1 MNVLSQIINGLHIG
15 SIYALVALGYSMVY
29 GIVKLINFA
38 HGEIIMI
45 GAYIVYVMLVVA
57 GTPLWAAVL
66 ASVLF
71 CALSGVLIER
81 VAYRRLRNKNAPRIS
96 LLITAIGVSIFLQ
109 NLSQIIFSS
118 SGKSFP
124 NALPSGNVVVLGEN
138 ISYLTIITIVTS
150 LALMVALQLLV
161 NKTRFGKAMRAVSE
175 DAGAA
180 RLMGINTNITIA
192 GTFALGSAL
201 ASIAAL
207 LYSSAYPVINPYM
220 GSSLGIKAF
229 VAAVLGGIGSVPG
242 AMLGGFI
249 LGIAET
255 LAKGYI
261 SSVVADAVVFGI
273 LIVVL
278 LVRPDGLLGKNV
290 KEKV

>member
-29 GIVKLINFA
+29 GIIKLINFA
-38 HGEIIMI
+38 HGEIIMV
-45 GAYIVYVMLVVA
+45 GAYAVYVMLVLV
-57 GTPLWAAVL
+57 GTPLWIAVL
-66 ASVLF
+66 VSLLF
-71 CALSGVLIER
+71 CACMGMLIER

-109 NLSQIIFSS
+109 NLAQTIFSS

-124 NALPSGNVVVLGEN
+124 NVMPQGSIRLGDAEISALTLITLATAAVLMIG
-138 ISYLTIITIVTS
+138 
-150 LALMVALQLLV
+150 LQLLV
-161 NKTRFGKAMRAVSE
+161 SKTKMGKAMRAVSE

-180 RLMGINTNITIA
+180 KLMGINTNVTITW
-192 GTFALGSAL
+192 TFAIGSAL

-207 LYSSAYPVINPYM
+207 LYSSAYPLVTPYM
-220 GSSLGIKAF
+220 GSTLGLKAF
-229 VAAVLGGIGSVPG
+229 IAAVLGGIGSVPG
-242 AMLGGFI
+242 AMLGGFL

-261 SSVVADAVVFGI
+261 SSVVADAIVFGI
-273 LIVVL
+273 LILVL
-278 LVRPDGLLGKNV
+278 LIRPAGLLGRNV